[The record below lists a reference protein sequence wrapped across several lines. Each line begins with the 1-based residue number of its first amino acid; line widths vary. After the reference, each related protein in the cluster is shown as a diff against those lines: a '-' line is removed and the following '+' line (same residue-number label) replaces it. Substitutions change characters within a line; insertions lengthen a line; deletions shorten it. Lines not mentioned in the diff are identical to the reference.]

1 MRLSDKKLHPLYMI
15 SAPAVSRGDI
25 LNSAPRF
32 MVVVAQERAFVFSA
46 ISWES
51 MEVNGISNNK
61 SRKNALFF
69 IPYFLSKSNKS
80 SKSNTSPSF
89 CAISFKDGF

>member
-1 MRLSDKKLHPLYMI
+1 MI

-32 MVVVAQERAFVFSA
+32 MVGGCPGEDICFNA

-61 SRKNALFF
+61 SRKNALFSYLISYLNLINPVNLTHLHLF
-69 IPYFLSKSNKS
+69 VLFPLKMVLSDG
-80 SKSNTSPSF
+80 
-89 CAISFKDGF
+89 IS

>member
-1 MRLSDKKLHPLYMI
+1 MI

-32 MVVVAQERAFVFSA
+32 MVVVAQERAFVFNA

-61 SRKNALFF
+61 SRKNALFSYF
-69 IPYFLSKSNKS
+69 ISYLNLINPVNLTHLHLFVLFPLKMV
-80 SKSNTSPSF
+80 F
-89 CAISFKDGF
+89 E